1 MRVTDKITIYA
12 GMDATQNIQNVDKQQ
27 KENQKTIFAGSL
39 NENILHSNIEE
50 KKKQA
55 QEKALK
61 VVKDAWDVE
70 RSIDKDLQT
79 RRDHI
84 AALKQENKEAQASI
98 NEIEAR
104 QEQLKVQYGITDD
117 SQEEKD
123 LDVLRRKRDLL
134 AGRGGGLTQEE
145 FMYAAKLEKEGLTEY
160 QQRQL
165 ELHEEKSIYQI
176 TLEDNKRIIKEEI
189 AVMEAISLERLKNN
203 TMVKAQKQ
211 AEAIKDAASQEIIGM
226 VVEAGKEHI
235 DEQQKE
241 REEEAEKIEEKQ
253 EQQEEFIEAQ
263 KERKKEQEELLEDVV
278 VEELLQLN
286 QTKAD
291 VQAEVQ
297 DILNKMKL
305 VAEDVKGAMVDEE
318 L

>member
-12 GMDATQNIQNVDKQQ
+12 GMDATQNMQAVDKQQ
-27 KENQKTIFAGSL
+27 RENKKTIFAGSL
-39 NENILHSNIEE
+39 NENILHNDIDE

-61 VVKDAWDVE
+61 VVKDAWDID

-84 AALKQENKEAQASI
+84 ATLKQENKEAQASI
-98 NEIEAR
+98 NEIEEQ
-104 QEQLKVQYGITDD
+104 QESLKLQYGITDD

-134 AGRGGGLTQEE
+134 AGRGGNITQEE
-145 FMYAAKLEKEGLTEY
+145 FMYAAQLEKEGLTEY

-165 ELHEEKSIYQI
+165 GLHEEKSNYQDTI
-176 TLEDNKRIIKEEI
+176 NENKKLIKQEI
-189 AVMEAISLERLKNN
+189 ATIEAISIERLKNN

-263 KERKKEQEELLEDVV
+263 KERKKEQEELFEDVV

-305 VAEDVKGAMVDEE
+305 AAEDVKGSMVDEE